1 MVWPETLLSW
11 ESMMGKHINSTK
23 LTETLTLSECSDGF
37 WLYDN
42 TRGMNLSM
50 RAKTTQDAFVE
61 CITYY
66 QERLAQVEGEQR
78 ELTAKV
84 DAFVSQFVESDD
96 A

>member
-1 MVWPETLLSW
+1 
-11 ESMMGKHINSTK
+11 MGKHLNSTE
-23 LTETLTLSECSDGF
+23 LTDTLTLSECSDGF
-37 WLYDN
+37 WLYDE

-61 CITYY
+61 CISYY
-66 QERLAQVEGEQR
+66 QERLAEVESEHR

-84 DAFVSQFVESDD
+84 DAFVSQFAESDD

>member
-1 MVWPETLLSW
+1 
-11 ESMMGKHINSTK
+11 MGKLINSTE

-37 WLYDN
+37 WLYDK

-61 CITYY
+61 CICYY
-66 QERLAQVEGEQR
+66 QKRLTEVESDHR
-78 ELTAKV
+78 KLTAKV
-84 DAFVSQFVESDD
+84 DAFVSQFVEVDD

>member
-1 MVWPETLLSW
+1 
-11 ESMMGKHINSTK
+11 MGKHINSTK

-37 WLYDN
+37 WLYDK

-50 RAKTTQDAFVE
+50 RAKTTQYAFVE
-61 CITYY
+61 CISYY
-66 QERLAQVEGEQR
+66 QTRLAEVESEHR

-84 DAFVSQFVESDD
+84 GAFVNQFVEGDD